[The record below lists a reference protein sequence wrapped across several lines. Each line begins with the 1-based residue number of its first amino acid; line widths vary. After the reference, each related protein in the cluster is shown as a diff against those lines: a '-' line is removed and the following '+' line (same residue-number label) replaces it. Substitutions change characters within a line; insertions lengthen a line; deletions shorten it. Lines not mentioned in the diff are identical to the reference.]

1 MRIGDYELH
10 VWDEYERQKQWTF
23 GERPKELLKTL
34 KHLLAERTYSAWDEK
49 VKIAWNLHGWDGV
62 VEHGEGV
69 WDIAKKQLDV
79 TCMEAY
85 K

>member
-23 GERPKELLKTL
+23 GERPNKDFLLKTL
-34 KHLLAERTYSAWDEK
+34 KHLLAERTYSACDEK
-49 VKIAWNLHGWDGV
+49 VKIAWNLHRWDGI

-69 WDIAKKQLDV
+69 WDKKKLEI
-79 TCMEAY
+79 TCLEVY